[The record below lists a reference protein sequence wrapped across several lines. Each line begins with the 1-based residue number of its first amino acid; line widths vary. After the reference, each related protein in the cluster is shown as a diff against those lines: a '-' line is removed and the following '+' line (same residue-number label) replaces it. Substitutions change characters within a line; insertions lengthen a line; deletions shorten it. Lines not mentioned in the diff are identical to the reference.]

1 MEERVIG
8 DEVMGGGVVRPDHA
22 GLTDLCKDFI
32 FYLYHVIYVYLKF
45 PLKVEQSLTKFSLVP
60 LS

>member
-8 DEVMGGGVVRPDHA
+8 DEVMGGGVAKPDHA
-22 GLTDLCKDFI
+22 GLTDLCQDFI

-45 PLKVEQSLTKFSLVP
+45 PSKS
-60 LS
+60 